1 MSILDK
7 INEIEA
13 RITEL
18 QEVNVQ
24 ANKRMQAESDQIDV
38 NELKIE
44 NLRDSIAMAKMAVT
58 EYEIKM
64 AEEKAKHVEAFRVI
78 RNALASGTVSSEE
91 LDVYESQ
98 CGIAQ
103 PETSEEGDESEA
115 TEHGET
121 G

>member
-13 RITEL
+13 RIAEL

-44 NLRDSIAMAKMAVT
+44 NLRDSIAMAKMAVD
-58 EYEIKM
+58 EYEAKI

-91 LDVYESQ
+91 LDVYESH

-103 PETSEEGDESEA
+103 PKASEEGEESEDPELER
-115 TEHGET
+115 TD
-121 G
+121 